1 MARTIRTLLLVALLA
16 GCSGKSDISEQVEAR
31 ADDRA
36 EAMEAAADSMTNA
49 LKQNNVREQAETV
62 RQAGEE
68 RAEAI
73 RKSNLDPEGLDPA
86 QKERLIRGDQGT
98 PAPVAR

>member
-1 MARTIRTLLLVALLA
+1 MRRRAYTLLMSAALV
-16 GCSGKSDISEQVEAR
+16 GCSEKNEISERVEER
-31 ADDRA
+31 AETRA

-49 LKQNNVREQAETV
+49 LQQNVVREQADTV

-73 RKSNLDPEGLDPA
+73 RKSQLDAEMLSNEQKA
-86 QKERLIRGDQGT
+86 QLITGDQGT
-98 PAPVAR
+98 PAPATR